1 MLMRLGSIQTIFKEK
16 HMGKKK
22 DKKEKKSE
30 VATPKKAKSF
40 RPTKADLE
48 KARRVVG
55 TYNIYDPRDFT
66 AEKANKLHF
75 LEGKTKAKVTRT
87 GQVIPAKKTYYWVLE
102 DCNGYGIA
110 RSYESKPQQIDA
122 IRDAI
127 AALGRTIWS
136 DQCYIVRDDDHNRV
150 VAEGERQGLIE

>member
-1 MLMRLGSIQTIFKEK
+1 
-16 HMGKKK
+16 MGKKK
-22 DKKEKKSE
+22 DDKKT
-30 VATPKKAKSF
+30 ATKGK
-40 RPTKADLE
+40 RTKADVE
-48 KARRVVG
+48 KAKRLVG
-55 TYNIYDPRDFT
+55 TFNIYTPRDFT

-75 LEGKTKAKVTRT
+75 LEGKTKSKVTRT

-102 DCNGYGIA
+102 DCEGHGIA

-136 DQCYIVRDDDHNRV
+136 EQCHIVKDDDYNRV